1 MWVSDV
7 PYAPWR
13 CFIERVNILG
23 AGKFAVGITAP
34 ERKRDEAAER
44 FTAGGSL
51 SDDYAIAG
59 TQQSSQGDLRFSPAS
74 IFVACA

>member
-1 MWVSDV
+1 VSDV

-34 ERKRDEAAER
+34 ERKKDEAAAR
-44 FTAGGSL
+44 FTASGSL
-51 SDDYAIAG
+51 NDGYATAG
-59 TQQSSQGDLRFSPAS
+59 TPQSSQGDVRFSPAS
-74 IFVACA
+74 ISVACA